1 MQSLLSALIAAVP
14 SAVSPEI
21 ATPMASSALKIFCC
35 EEESSEAARLSVANT
50 TYSLLCENQ
59 VLNGNFLKG
68 KSENTLQPTVAPP
81 CFTASIASTEKNK
94 FYF

>member
-59 VLNGNFLKG
+59 VLNGNFWKG